1 MYYQELEEEERIKKL
16 QENDHLNFK
25 SWASI
30 AMNEW
35 KADGKTLYPLV
46 KELKEYRKK
55 TWVE

>member
-1 MYYQELEEEERIKKL
+1 
-16 QENDHLNFK
+16 
-25 SWASI
+25 
-30 AMNEW
+30 MNEW